1 MGLNLKHKKTEFYV
15 SLGAAILGL
24 TACVITSVMGGYVTF
39 AWFSANRT
47 AAASA
52 SNLVVAAKNTVSST
66 KVYPFY
72 DVTTSGGTAV
82 DGTLT
87 FSKTASTSQ
96 DMGDYSILKQEGN
109 AILIEADLTTYAQ
122 NRNSIVISAH
132 SNATNFLAELDS
144 SGQLIRPLATSGNSL
159 SSVVHFYAFSSAAI
173 IGLNDSAVAYY
184 SVPLNNTIN
193 PGAAKMTFV
202 SGGKIVNDQQI
213 GSLAG
218 PNVQKVFFVLDY
230 DISLIEQVYSAN
242 LGNDIANGGGGTM
255 KSDNQS
261 YLSYTEDFYFWL
273 NALD

>member
-1 MGLNLKHKKTEFYV
+1 MGLNLQHKKTEFYV

-47 AAASA
+47 VTASA
-52 SNLVVAAKNTVSST
+52 NNLVVAAKNTVSST

-72 DVTTSGGTAV
+72 DVTASGGTAV

-122 NRNSIVISAH
+122 GMNSIEISAH
-132 SNATNFLAELDS
+132 SNATTFLAEIDS
-144 SGQLIRPLATSGNSL
+144 SGALIRPLANSGNSL
-159 SSVVHFYAFSSAAI
+159 SSVVHFYAFSSASI
-173 IGLNDSAVAYY
+173 TGLNDNSAAYY
-184 SVPLNNTIN
+184 SVALNSTIN
-193 PGAAKMTFV
+193 PGATKMTFV
-202 SGGKIVNDQQI
+202 SGGKIVNDQSI
-213 GSLAG
+213 GSIAG
-218 PNVQKVFFVLDY
+218 PSVQKVFFVLDY

-242 LGNDIANGGGGTM
+242 LGNDVANGGGGTM

-261 YLSYTEDFYFWL
+261 YLSYTQDFYFWL
-273 NALD
+273 NAVN